1 MTVIQIGTKYLD
13 KAGWQRFLSI
23 EPEALKIDTEKRT
36 VKISI
41 SSATPCD
48 RGFFSEVLVHS
59 REAID
64 LSRVSGGCQ
73 ALFNHNPNEYVG
85 IVEDAW
91 LDPDQERCY
100 ALVRFDTHP
109 TAEQVF
115 QSIQGGI
122 LRNISI
128 GYRVKD
134 WEVIEKS
141 DQPVLRVVD
150 WELLEV
156 SFVTIP
162 ADPSVGVGR
171 SLSPESDSK
180 GYCKDKAEEPTEAEP
195 PEMED
200 DEEEGIEI
208 EIEVKTAQIEEGNR
222 MSEQLQTELLEA
234 ERERTAS
241 LMALGDQ
248 HNLGKDLVQK
258 WIHGGVDL
266 QSARSQVLD
275 VIQKRETQTV
285 KPLNALGLDNREVN
299 QYSIAKAIHNRL
311 QVMEGRS
318 PQQGLELEVHKAI
331 EEKLGRPTE
340 GIYVPVRD
348 LNWGRAAKSSY
359 GGRRDI
365 LQTAQPELGG
375 NLVDTELRSSDF
387 IEALRNRAMISRLG
401 ARMLSGL
408 TGDVDIPRQSG
419 TATVYWISEGGT
431 IPESNLTLDLLKLR
445 PKDVSCLTA
454 VSRRMLMQSSLDI
467 ESLIRA
473 DMIKEMSLG
482 IDQAA
487 IQGTGV
493 ESQPLGLLNY
503 PGINSVS
510 IGANGGALAWNHIV
524 QLETEI
530 AVDNADT
537 GACHYLTNA
546 RVRGKLKTTPKVT
559 GQDVFLWQDSTI
571 DRGMGN
577 MNGYSA
583 AVSNQVPR
591 DGSKGTGNNLSA
603 VIFGDFS
610 QLLIAE
616 WGVLEIL
623 PNPYGA
629 GYPSGSIQIRSLA
642 TIDVAPRRP
651 EYFAVCT
658 DVVTT

>member
-1 MTVIQIGTKYLD
+1 
-13 KAGWQRFLSI
+13 
-23 EPEALKIDTEKRT
+23 
-36 VKISI
+36 
-41 SSATPCD
+41 
-48 RGFFSEVLVHS
+48 
-59 REAID
+59 
-64 LSRVSGGCQ
+64 
-73 ALFNHNPNEYVG
+73 
-85 IVEDAW
+85 
-91 LDPDQERCY
+91 
-100 ALVRFDTHP
+100 
-109 TAEQVF
+109 
-115 QSIQGGI
+115 
-122 LRNISI
+122 
-128 GYRVKD
+128 
-134 WEVIEKS
+134 
-141 DQPVLRVVD
+141 VLRVVD

-171 SLSPESDSK
+171 SLSPESDSMEK
-180 GYCKDKAEEPTEAEP
+180 GYCKDKAEEPTEAGP

-258 WIHGGVDL
+258 WVHGGVDL

-510 IGANGGALAWNHIV
+510 IGANGGALSWNHIV

-530 AVDNADT
+530 AVDNVDT